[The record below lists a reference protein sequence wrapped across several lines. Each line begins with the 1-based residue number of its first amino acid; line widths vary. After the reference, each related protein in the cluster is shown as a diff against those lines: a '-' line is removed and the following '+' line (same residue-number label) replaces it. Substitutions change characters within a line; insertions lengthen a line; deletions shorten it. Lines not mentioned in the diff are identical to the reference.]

1 MDKILI
7 AKTAGFC
14 FGVSRSV
21 KMADNLLQEHENCFS
36 YGELIHNADV
46 VSRLEEK
53 GLAVA
58 HDIDTIPDGSA
69 VLIRSHGISKQEY
82 ERLCER
88 KRIVMDATCP
98 RVKKIHHIV
107 SEASGQKRFVII
119 IGVKGHPEVS
129 AIEGWC
135 EDHIVIQNTQE
146 LHEIIDQKS
155 LDFNQPITVVSQT
168 TQTHDNFIQCTNIL
182 KKICTN
188 SEIFDTICDATFT
201 RQEEAKKLSSECDAM
216 VVIGG
221 KHSANSVHLSQICEE
236 HCDNVQFI
244 ANASELNLE
253 ALTTAKTVGITAG
266 ASAPAWIIKEVINTM
281 SEEIKAEQIPVTEE
295 AVEEVAKEEVVAA
308 EEAVEAPVAEEAA
321 EEVAEAVEEAA
332 EAVEEPAAVVAEETA
347 GEKELS
353 FDEMLEESF
362 KTIRNGDLVSGVVA
376 AITPMDVNVD
386 LGIKYSGFIPTS
398 EFTDNGDNID
408 DVIKVGDTIE
418 AIVTRVNDVEGTVTL
433 SKRRLD
439 AAKSWTVIEAA
450 QESGEVVEGNVT
462 EVNKGGIVVN
472 VKGARVF
479 VPASQSGQPREADL
493 SGMVGSTVRLI
504 VTEVNKGRKRVVGS
518 IRRVLQ
524 SERKAA
530 AEAIWNDIEEGK
542 KYHGRVKSMTSYG
555 AFVDIG
561 GIDGMVH
568 VSELSWQ
575 RVKQPSEVLNI
586 GDEVDVYVL
595 GFDKEKRRIS
605 LGYKDPEA
613 NPWKV
618 FTNAYQVGDVAS
630 VKIVKLM
637 PFGAFAEVVDGVDGL
652 IHISQIANRRI
663 GKPEDVLEVGQ
674 VVEAKITAI
683 DDEKQKISLSIRALS
698 EPEPAE
704 APEEDE
710 VIFDTS
716 AAEAEAVEESVEEA
730 AEEAVEEAVAEAPV
744 EEASE
749 AVEEPV
755 AEAVEEPAAETVEEV
770 VEEAAEEV
778 AAETAEPVEAA
789 EEAPQE

>member
-1 MDKILI
+1 MNKII
-7 AKTAGFC
+7 VAESAGFC

-21 KMADNLLQEHENCFS
+21 KMAEDLLAQHTNCYS

-46 VSRLEEK
+46 VSRLEDQ
-53 GLAVA
+53 GLQVA
-58 HDIDTIPDGSA
+58 HSIEEIPEGSA
-69 VLIRSHGISKQEY
+69 VLIRSHGIAKREY
-82 ERLCER
+82 DALSDEDRTV
-88 KRIVMDATCP
+88 IDATCP
-98 RVKKIHHIV
+98 KVKKIHRIV
-107 SEASGQKRFVII
+107 SEASDNHRFVII

-129 AIEGWC
+129 AVEGWC
-135 EDHIVIQNTQE
+135 GDHIVIQNTEE
-146 LHEIIDQKS
+146 LCQIIDSGKV
-155 LDFNQPITVVSQT
+155 DFAQPITVVSQT

-182 KKICTN
+182 KKICTK

-221 KHSANSVHLSQICEE
+221 KHSANSVHLSQICGE
-236 HCDNVQFI
+236 HCKNVQFI

-253 ALTTAKTVGITAG
+253 ALRTAKTVGITAG

-281 SEEIKAEQIPVTEE
+281 SEEIKAEQIPETEE
-295 AVEEVAKEEVVAA
+295 AVEEVAAEEVAA
-308 EEAVEAPVAEEAA
+308 VEEAVEAPAAEEVV
-321 EEVAEAVEEAA
+321 EEVAEAAEEAPA
-332 EAVEEPAAVVAEETA
+332 EAATEASD
-347 GEKELS
+347 EKELS

-524 SERKAA
+524 TERKAA

-595 GFDKEKRRIS
+595 GFDKEKKRIS
-605 LGYKDPEA
+605 LGYKDPDA

-618 FTNAYQVGDVAS
+618 FTNSYQVGDIAS

-674 VVEAKITAI
+674 VVDAKITAI

-698 EPEPAE
+698 EPEPAD
-704 APEEDE
+704 APADDE
-710 VIFDTS
+710 VIFDT
-716 AAEAEAVEESVEEA
+716 EAEEVEVVEEA
-730 AEEAVEEAVAEAPV
+730 
-744 EEASE
+744 
-749 AVEEPV
+749 PV
-755 AEAVEEPAAETVEEV
+755 AEEVVEEPAAEAAEEV
-770 VEEAAEEV
+770 VEEAAEP
-778 AAETAEPVEAA
+778 AEAP
-789 EEAPQE
+789 EEASQE

>member
-1 MDKILI
+1 
-7 AKTAGFC
+7 
-14 FGVSRSV
+14 
-21 KMADNLLQEHENCFS
+21 
-36 YGELIHNADV
+36 
-46 VSRLEEK
+46 
-53 GLAVA
+53 
-58 HDIDTIPDGSA
+58 
-69 VLIRSHGISKQEY
+69 
-82 ERLCER
+82 
-88 KRIVMDATCP
+88 
-98 RVKKIHHIV
+98 
-107 SEASGQKRFVII
+107 
-119 IGVKGHPEVS
+119 
-129 AIEGWC
+129 
-135 EDHIVIQNTQE
+135 
-146 LHEIIDQKS
+146 
-155 LDFNQPITVVSQT
+155 
-168 TQTHDNFIQCTNIL
+168 
-182 KKICTN
+182 
-188 SEIFDTICDATFT
+188 
-201 RQEEAKKLSSECDAM
+201 
-216 VVIGG
+216 
-221 KHSANSVHLSQICEE
+221 
-236 HCDNVQFI
+236 
-244 ANASELNLE
+244 
-253 ALTTAKTVGITAG
+253 
-266 ASAPAWIIKEVINTM
+266 M
-281 SEEIKAEQIPVTEE
+281 SEEIKAEQIPETEE
-295 AVEEVAKEEVVAA
+295 AVEEVAKVEVAA
-308 EEAVEAPVAEEAA
+308 EEEAVEAPVAEEAA
-321 EEVAEAVEEAA
+321 EEVAAEPAEEAS
-332 EAVEEPAAVVAEETA
+332 
-347 GEKELS
+347 EKELT

-398 EFTDNGDNID
+398 EFTDNGDNIE

-462 EVNKGGIVVN
+462 EVNKGGVVVN

-530 AEAIWNDIEEGK
+530 AEAIWNDIEIGK

-674 VVEAKITAI
+674 VVDAKITAI

-698 EPEPAE
+698 EPEPAD

-710 VIFDTS
+710 VIYDTS
-716 AAEAEAVEESVEEA
+716 VVEPE
-730 AEEAVEEAVAEAPV
+730 AEEA
-744 EEASE
+744 
-749 AVEEPV
+749 
-755 AEAVEEPAAETVEEV
+755 VEEV
-770 VEEAAEEV
+770 VEEA
-778 AAETAEPVEAA
+778 AEPVEAA

>member
-1 MDKILI
+1 MDKIVI

-21 KMADNLLQEHENCFS
+21 KMAENLLQEHEHCFS

-46 VSRLEEK
+46 VSRLEDK

-58 HDIDTIPDGSA
+58 HDIENIPNGSA
-69 VLIRSHGISKQEY
+69 VLIRSHGISKQDFD
-82 ERLCER
+82 LLNTCD
-88 KRIVMDATCP
+88 RIVVDATCP
-98 RVKKIHHIV
+98 KVKKIHHIV
-107 SEASGQKRFVII
+107 SDASERNRFVII

-135 EDHIVIQNTQE
+135 NAHIVIQNPQE
-146 LHEIIDQKS
+146 LQNAIEQKA
-155 LDFNQPITVVSQT
+155 LDLKKPITVVSQT

-182 KKICTN
+182 KKLCTN

-201 RQEEAKKLSSECDAM
+201 RQEEAKKLSSDCDAM

-236 HCDNVQFI
+236 HCNNVQFI

-281 SEEIKAEQIPVTEE
+281 SEEIKAEQIPETEE
-295 AVEEVAKEEVVAA
+295 AVEEVAKVEVAA
-308 EEAVEAPVAEEAA
+308 EEEAVEAPVAEEAA
-321 EEVAEAVEEAA
+321 EEVAAEPAEEAS
-332 EAVEEPAAVVAEETA
+332 
-347 GEKELS
+347 EKELT

-398 EFTDNGDNID
+398 EFTDNGDNIE

-462 EVNKGGIVVN
+462 EVNKGGVVVN

-530 AEAIWNDIEEGK
+530 AEAIWNDIEIGK

-674 VVEAKITAI
+674 VVDAKITAI

-698 EPEPAE
+698 EPEPAD

-710 VIFDTS
+710 VIYDTS
-716 AAEAEAVEESVEEA
+716 VVEPE
-730 AEEAVEEAVAEAPV
+730 AEEA
-744 EEASE
+744 
-749 AVEEPV
+749 
-755 AEAVEEPAAETVEEV
+755 VEEV
-770 VEEAAEEV
+770 VEEA
-778 AAETAEPVEAA
+778 AEPVEAA

>member
-1 MDKILI
+1 MDKIVI

-21 KMADNLLQEHENCFS
+21 KMAENLLQEHENCFS

-58 HDIDTIPDGSA
+58 HDIDAIPAGSA
-69 VLIRSHGISKQEY
+69 VLIRSHGISKREY
-82 ERLCER
+82 ERLGENER
-88 KRIVMDATCP
+88 VVVDATCP

-107 SEASGQKRFVII
+107 SDASEQQRFVII

-135 EDHIVIQNTQE
+135 GNHIVVQNIQE
-146 LHEIIDQKS
+146 LNEIIDQKTV
-155 LDFNQPITVVSQT
+155 DFSQPITVVSQT

-201 RQEEAKKLSSECDAM
+201 RQEEAKKLSSECDAI

-281 SEEIKAEQIPVTEE
+281 SEEIKAEQIPMTEE

-321 EEVAEAVEEAA
+321 EEVAAEPAEEAS
-332 EAVEEPAAVVAEETA
+332 
-347 GEKELS
+347 EKELT

-398 EFTDNGDNID
+398 EFTDNGDNIE

-462 EVNKGGIVVN
+462 EVNKGGVVVN

-530 AEAIWNDIEEGK
+530 AEAIWNDIEIGK

-674 VVEAKITAI
+674 VVDAKITAI

-698 EPEPAE
+698 EPEPAD

-710 VIFDTS
+710 VIYDTS
-716 AAEAEAVEESVEEA
+716 VVEPE
-730 AEEAVEEAVAEAPV
+730 AEEAVEEFV
-744 EEASE
+744 EEA
-749 AVEEPV
+749 
-755 AEAVEEPAAETVEEV
+755 
-770 VEEAAEEV
+770 
-778 AAETAEPVEAA
+778 AEPVEAA

>member
-1 MDKILI
+1 MDKIVI

-21 KMADNLLQEHENCFS
+21 KMAENLLQEHEHCFS

-46 VSRLEEK
+46 VSRLEDK

-58 HDIDTIPDGSA
+58 HDIESIPNGSA
-69 VLIRSHGISKQEY
+69 VLIRSHGISKQDFD
-82 ERLCER
+82 LLNTCD
-88 KRIVMDATCP
+88 RIVVDATCP
-98 RVKKIHHIV
+98 KVKKIHHIV
-107 SEASGQKRFVII
+107 SDASERNRFVII

-135 EDHIVIQNTQE
+135 NTHIVIQNPQE
-146 LHEIIDQKS
+146 LQNAIEQKA
-155 LDFNQPITVVSQT
+155 LDLKKPITVVSQT

-182 KKICTN
+182 KKLCTN

-201 RQEEAKKLSSECDAM
+201 RQEEAKKLSSDCDAM

-236 HCDNVQFI
+236 HCNNVQFI

-281 SEEIKAEQIPVTEE
+281 SEEIKAEQIPETEE
-295 AVEEVAKEEVVAA
+295 AVEEVAKVEVAA
-308 EEAVEAPVAEEAA
+308 EEEAVEAPVAEEAA
-321 EEVAEAVEEAA
+321 EEVAAEPAEEAS
-332 EAVEEPAAVVAEETA
+332 
-347 GEKELS
+347 EKELT

-376 AITPMDVNVD
+376 SITPMDVNVD

-398 EFTDNGDNID
+398 EFTDNGDNIE

-462 EVNKGGIVVN
+462 EVNKGGVVVN

-530 AEAIWNDIEEGK
+530 AEAIWNDIEIGK

-674 VVEAKITAI
+674 VVDAKITAI

-698 EPEPAE
+698 EPEPAD

-710 VIFDTS
+710 VIYDTS
-716 AAEAEAVEESVEEA
+716 VVEPE
-730 AEEAVEEAVAEAPV
+730 AEEA
-744 EEASE
+744 
-749 AVEEPV
+749 
-755 AEAVEEPAAETVEEV
+755 VEEV
-770 VEEAAEEV
+770 VEEA
-778 AAETAEPVEAA
+778 AEPVEAA

>member
-1 MDKILI
+1 MDKIVI

-21 KMADNLLQEHENCFS
+21 KMAENLLQEHEHCFS

-46 VSRLEEK
+46 VSRLEDK

-58 HDIDTIPDGSA
+58 HDIESIPNGSA
-69 VLIRSHGISKQEY
+69 VLIRSHGISKQDFD
-82 ERLCER
+82 LLNTCD
-88 KRIVMDATCP
+88 RIVVDATCP
-98 RVKKIHHIV
+98 KVKKIHHIV
-107 SEASGQKRFVII
+107 SDASERNRFVII

-135 EDHIVIQNTQE
+135 NTHIVIQNPQE
-146 LHEIIDQKS
+146 LQNAIEQKA
-155 LDFNQPITVVSQT
+155 LDLKKPITVVSQT

-182 KKICTN
+182 KKLCTN

-201 RQEEAKKLSSECDAM
+201 RQEEAKKLSSDCDAM

-236 HCDNVQFI
+236 HCNNVQFI

-281 SEEIKAEQIPVTEE
+281 SEEIKAEQIPETEE
-295 AVEEVAKEEVVAA
+295 AVEEVAKVEVAA
-308 EEAVEAPVAEEAA
+308 EEEAVEAPVAEEAA
-321 EEVAEAVEEAA
+321 EEVAAEPAEEAS
-332 EAVEEPAAVVAEETA
+332 
-347 GEKELS
+347 EKELT

-398 EFTDNGDNID
+398 EFTDNGDNIE

-462 EVNKGGIVVN
+462 EVNKGGVVVN
-472 VKGARVF
+472 VTGARVF

-530 AEAIWNDIEEGK
+530 AEAIWNDIEIGK

-674 VVEAKITAI
+674 VVDAKITEI

-698 EPEPAE
+698 EPEPAD

-710 VIFDTS
+710 VIYDTS
-716 AAEAEAVEESVEEA
+716 VVEPE
-730 AEEAVEEAVAEAPV
+730 AEEA
-744 EEASE
+744 
-749 AVEEPV
+749 
-755 AEAVEEPAAETVEEV
+755 VEEV
-770 VEEAAEEV
+770 VEEA
-778 AAETAEPVEAA
+778 AEPVEAA

>member
-1 MDKILI
+1 MDKIVI

-21 KMADNLLQEHENCFS
+21 KMAENLLQEHEHCFS

-46 VSRLEEK
+46 VSRLEDK

-58 HDIDTIPDGSA
+58 HDIESIPNGSA
-69 VLIRSHGISKQEY
+69 VLIRSHGISKQDFD
-82 ERLCER
+82 LLNTCD
-88 KRIVMDATCP
+88 RIVVDATCP
-98 RVKKIHHIV
+98 KVKKIHHIV
-107 SEASGQKRFVII
+107 SDASERNRFVII

-135 EDHIVIQNTQE
+135 NTHIVIQNPQE
-146 LHEIIDQKS
+146 LQNAIEQKA
-155 LDFNQPITVVSQT
+155 LDLKKTITVVSQT

-182 KKICTN
+182 KKLCTN

-201 RQEEAKKLSSECDAM
+201 RQEEAKKLSSDCDAM

-236 HCDNVQFI
+236 HCNNVQFI

-281 SEEIKAEQIPVTEE
+281 SEEIKAEQIPETEE
-295 AVEEVAKEEVVAA
+295 AVEEVAKVEVAA
-308 EEAVEAPVAEEAA
+308 EEEAVEAPVAEEAA
-321 EEVAEAVEEAA
+321 EEVAAEPAEEAS
-332 EAVEEPAAVVAEETA
+332 
-347 GEKELS
+347 EKELT

-398 EFTDNGDNID
+398 EFTDNGDNIE

-462 EVNKGGIVVN
+462 EVNKGGVVVN

-530 AEAIWNDIEEGK
+530 AEAIWNDIEIGK

-674 VVEAKITAI
+674 VVDAKITAI

-698 EPEPAE
+698 EPEPAD

-710 VIFDTS
+710 VIYDTS
-716 AAEAEAVEESVEEA
+716 VVEPE
-730 AEEAVEEAVAEAPV
+730 AEEAVEEFV
-744 EEASE
+744 EEA
-749 AVEEPV
+749 
-755 AEAVEEPAAETVEEV
+755 
-770 VEEAAEEV
+770 
-778 AAETAEPVEAA
+778 AEPVEAA

>member
-1 MDKILI
+1 MDKIVI

-21 KMADNLLQEHENCFS
+21 KMAENLLQEHENCFS

-58 HDIDTIPDGSA
+58 HDIDAIPAGSA
-69 VLIRSHGISKQEY
+69 VLIRSHGISKREY
-82 ERLCER
+82 ERLGENER
-88 KRIVMDATCP
+88 VVVDATCP

-107 SEASGQKRFVII
+107 SDASEQQRFVII

-135 EDHIVIQNTQE
+135 GNHIVVQNIQE
-146 LHEIIDQKS
+146 LNEIIDQKTV
-155 LDFNQPITVVSQT
+155 DFSQPITVVSQT

-201 RQEEAKKLSSECDAM
+201 RQEEAKKLSSECDAI

-236 HCDNVQFI
+236 HCNNVQFI

-281 SEEIKAEQIPVTEE
+281 SEEIKAEQIPETEE
-295 AVEEVAKEEVVAA
+295 AVEEVAKVEVAA
-308 EEAVEAPVAEEAA
+308 EEEAVEAPVAEEAA
-321 EEVAEAVEEAA
+321 EEVAAEPAEEAS
-332 EAVEEPAAVVAEETA
+332 
-347 GEKELS
+347 EKELT

-398 EFTDNGDNID
+398 EFTDNGDNIE

-462 EVNKGGIVVN
+462 EVNKGGVVVN

-530 AEAIWNDIEEGK
+530 AEAIWNDIEIGK

-674 VVEAKITAI
+674 VVDAKITAI

-698 EPEPAE
+698 EPEPAD

-710 VIFDTS
+710 VIYDTS
-716 AAEAEAVEESVEEA
+716 VVEPE
-730 AEEAVEEAVAEAPV
+730 AEEA
-744 EEASE
+744 
-749 AVEEPV
+749 
-755 AEAVEEPAAETVEEV
+755 VEEV
-770 VEEAAEEV
+770 VEEA
-778 AAETAEPVEAA
+778 AEPVEAA

>member
-1 MDKILI
+1 MDKIVI

-21 KMADNLLQEHENCFS
+21 KMAENLLQEHEHCFS

-46 VSRLEEK
+46 VSRLEDK

-58 HDIDTIPDGSA
+58 HDIENIPNGSA
-69 VLIRSHGISKQEY
+69 VLIRSHGISKQDFD
-82 ERLCER
+82 LLNTCD
-88 KRIVMDATCP
+88 RIVVDATCP
-98 RVKKIHHIV
+98 KVKKIHHIV
-107 SEASGQKRFVII
+107 SDASERNRFVII

-135 EDHIVIQNTQE
+135 NAHIVIQNPQE
-146 LHEIIDQKS
+146 LQNAIEQKA
-155 LDFNQPITVVSQT
+155 LDLKKPITVVSQT

-182 KKICTN
+182 KKLCTN

-201 RQEEAKKLSSECDAM
+201 RQEEAKKLSSDCDAM

-236 HCDNVQFI
+236 HCNNVQFI

-281 SEEIKAEQIPVTEE
+281 SEEIKAEQIPETEE
-295 AVEEVAKEEVVAA
+295 AVEEVAKVEVAA
-308 EEAVEAPVAEEAA
+308 EEEAVEAPVAEEAA
-321 EEVAEAVEEAA
+321 EEVAAEPAEEAS
-332 EAVEEPAAVVAEETA
+332 
-347 GEKELS
+347 EKELT

-398 EFTDNGDNID
+398 EFTDNGDNIE

-462 EVNKGGIVVN
+462 EVNKGGVVVN

-530 AEAIWNDIEEGK
+530 AEAIWNDIEIGK

-595 GFDKEKRRIS
+595 GFDKEKKRIS

-674 VVEAKITAI
+674 VVDAKITAI

-698 EPEPAE
+698 EPEPAD

-710 VIFDTS
+710 VIYDTS
-716 AAEAEAVEESVEEA
+716 VVEPE
-730 AEEAVEEAVAEAPV
+730 AEEA
-744 EEASE
+744 
-749 AVEEPV
+749 
-755 AEAVEEPAAETVEEV
+755 VEEV
-770 VEEAAEEV
+770 VEEA
-778 AAETAEPVEAA
+778 AEPVEAA